1 MSPRYAKI
9 PAKPRAPLT
18 LDSSHLKQYQGVLW
32 RIFGTKGAHPQVW
45 DQMRHVGP
53 IATMRFDPHPPPK
66 REHDDYSVMYTALN
80 SHTAFGEVFQG
91 RRVVS
96 RTARGNTLAGW
107 IPTRELTLLDLSGDW
122 PVVNGTTAAIQMGAK
137 RHTRN
142 WAHEIHEQ
150 LGDQVDGLY
159 HLSSINS
166 APMITL
172 FTPAADSFP
181 ALPSVHTR
189 LDSPGANVYLT
200 KAIKR
205 LNYRVGR

>member
-1 MSPRYAKI
+1 M
-9 PAKPRAPLT
+9 
-18 LDSSHLKQYQGVLW
+18 
-32 RIFGTKGAHPQVW
+32 
-45 DQMRHVGP
+45 
-53 IATMRFDPHPPPK
+53 
-66 REHDDYSVMYTALN
+66 
-80 SHTAFGEVFQG
+80 
-91 RRVVS
+91 
-96 RTARGNTLAGW
+96 
-107 IPTRELTLLDLSGDW
+107 
-122 PVVNGTTAAIQMGAK
+122 VNGTTAAIQMGAK

-159 HLSSINS
+159 PPVVDQQRPDDH
-166 APMITL
+166 PF

-189 LDSPGANVYLT
+189 LIALVRMCTLT